1 MATFNF
7 NDIRLAVAK
16 HFEAQNKKPVLLRLD
31 LEDGQ
36 RLFNQPFNMVTYD
49 SNGNT
54 DGILVIHYAEFLA
67 ETKENNLP
75 LSSGLA
81 VQNTWV
87 CLSSSM
93 LESCLPN
100 LDEFTGILLWD
111 RIYDREYKITEYRK
125 ADRMHEYPFP
135 PETVKE
141 LEKIQDANIQHEER
155 KRRMM
160 SLHPKLFGKE

>member
-16 HFEAQNKKPVLLRLD
+16 HFEAQNKKPVLLGLD

-54 DGILVIHYAEFLA
+54 DGILVIHYAELLA

-81 VQNTWV
+81 AQNTWV
-87 CLSSSM
+87 CLTQDM
-93 LESCLPN
+93 LEACVPL
-100 LDEFTGILLWD
+100 LDEFTGILLWK
-111 RIYDREYKITEYRK
+111 RISDREYTITEYRK

-135 PETVKE
+135 SETVKE
-141 LEKIQDANIQHEER
+141 LEKIQDANIQHEEH

-160 SLHPKLFGKE
+160 SLHPKLFGKM